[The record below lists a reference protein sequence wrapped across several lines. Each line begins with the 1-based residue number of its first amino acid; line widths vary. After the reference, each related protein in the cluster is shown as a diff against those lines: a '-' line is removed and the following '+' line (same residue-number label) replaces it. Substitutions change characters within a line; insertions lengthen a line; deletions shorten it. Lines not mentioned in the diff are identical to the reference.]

1 MTKMMKK
8 ISMMRIN
15 MEMKNWRMKKRMRKI
30 HWLYLIRLCSIIEIK
45 EVIKV
50 AIDQDSKTTS
60 WISDP
65 IDRNPEMTKDFFG
78 ILAVNLSAIIVHRT
92 NKWTGLKKSKK
103 FRELLLCFKVKE
115 SILSKT
121 ILFLLTFIDRD
132 LLIMEDHSLGIYK
145 VEERREN
152 F

>member
-1 MTKMMKK
+1 MMKK

-60 WISDP
+60 
-65 IDRNPEMTKDFFG
+65 
-78 ILAVNLSAIIVHRT
+78 
-92 NKWTGLKKSKK
+92 
-103 FRELLLCFKVKE
+103 
-115 SILSKT
+115 
-121 ILFLLTFIDRD
+121 
-132 LLIMEDHSLGIYK
+132 
-145 VEERREN
+145 
-152 F
+152 